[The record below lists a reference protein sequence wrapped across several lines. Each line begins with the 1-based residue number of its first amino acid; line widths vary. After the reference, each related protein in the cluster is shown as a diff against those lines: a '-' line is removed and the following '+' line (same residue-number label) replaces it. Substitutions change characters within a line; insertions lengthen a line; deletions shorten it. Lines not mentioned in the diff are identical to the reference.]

1 MSGQGQ
7 GGREDGLARSEGDG
21 RPENGDGRGSAGRA
35 RADEDGDPSPPAP
48 QDAEAL
54 RGHLYTELDLLS
66 FALEMEA
73 AERLHEGDEEAVLR
87 LQDRRLG
94 VRLAQRLVSGVW
106 ADEVGLRL
114 RRWRETYRERLRETV
129 EGRARPEPCRAPSA
143 APGADG
149 SRADATGA
157 EAAERGA
164 SADDHG

>member
-1 MSGQGQ
+1 MSG
-7 GGREDGLARSEGDG
+7 R
-21 RPENGDGRGSAGRA
+21 
-35 RADEDGDPSPPAP
+35 DPSPTAP
-48 QDAEAL
+48 PDPEAL

-73 AERLHEGDEEAVLR
+73 AERLHEGDEEEAMR

-114 RRWRETYRERLRETV
+114 RRWRQTYRERLEETV

-143 APGADG
+143 ARAADA
-149 SRADATGA
+149 SRADASGA
-157 EAAERGA
+157 EAAERA
-164 SADDHG
+164 ANADDHG